1 MKLARNFKDFQGL
14 KFLFWDSRTF
24 KDFQGACE
32 PCLQEILDEAAIDKE
47 TNHQTTKMEKKISHA
62 EKHVKRIEEN
72 PVSKPFGRC
81 GHKHTQI

>member
-1 MKLARNFKDFQGL
+1 MKLARNFKDFPAL
-14 KFLFWDSRTF
+14 TAISRTF

-47 TNHQTTKMEKKISHA
+47 TNHQTTKMEKKIFHA